1 MTTLTGKFVDRGT
14 RSRLMS
20 FQVPLLQMSFLCC
33 LHVLKKDNGVR
44 HYWNDFYH
52 WGQAMLS
59 LSMVSFPILF
69 FLEPGHIWKCNMNKV
84 NSASVSHP
92 PDSSVHGILQAR
104 ILKWITVP
112 FSRGSYQPGME
123 HRSLALQADSLPSE
137 PPRKTLF
144 PPKWWN
150 GLWISWFRF
159 SEMSIG

>member
-69 FLEPGHIWKCNMNKV
+69 FLEPERIWKCNMKKV
-84 NSASVSHP
+84 KSESVSHSSWP
-92 PDSSVHGILQAR
+92 ALCDPMDCSPADSSVHGILQAR
-104 ILKWITVP
+104 MLECVAVP
-112 FSRGSYQPGME
+112 FSRGSYQPRDG
-123 HRSLALQADSLPSE
+123 
-137 PPRKTLF
+137 T
-144 PPKWWN
+144 
-150 GLWISWFRF
+150 
-159 SEMSIG
+159 